1 MFSGSLKDIF
11 GNGMGLGY
19 RVFQLGLA
27 GKKTTEK
34 YASCNVVSGNR
45 PHPS

>member
-11 GNGMGLGY
+11 GSGMG
-19 RVFQLGLA
+19 VFQLGLA

>member
-11 GNGMGLGY
+11 GSGMGLGY

-27 GKKTTEK
+27 EK
-34 YASCNVVSGNR
+34 RR
-45 PHPS
+45 PKNMRLAM